1 MVRGEIEMMLEDM
14 VLNPYTPTKVVLREM
29 AREHTKGHGPTL
41 CNCFGAV
48 FDSFLIGSSEEL
60 AMNGTSGLLEI
71 RSSPSQ
77 SPTHQLLREHPHKF
91 GIDSWHLLR
100 AHDPIAHPKDL
111 SKRKERL
118 QSVLKGSAID
128 AHGMQGRK

>member
-77 SPTHQLLREHPHKF
+77 SPTHQLLREHPHNF
-91 GIDSWHLLR
+91 GIGSCTF
-100 AHDPIAHPKDL
+100 
-111 SKRKERL
+111 
-118 QSVLKGSAID
+118 VLTISSLTL
-128 AHGMQGRK
+128 